1 MEQKTI
7 QEAIQIFCPICS
19 KGILVRNESM
29 YKCKKCGKEV
39 CQICFDRQVRLCV
52 ECASEAKKENT
63 YLEQRPGPR
72 EPSGKTGRQSRKVGL
87 FLLIAGLVVI
97 PAAFLVGVIVNLP
110 HMPIVVGVLELAG
123 FGMFIKGFM
132 MLRD

>member
-7 QEAIQIFCPICS
+7 QEVIQIFCPICS
-19 KGILVRNESM
+19 KGVLVRNESM

-52 ECASEAKKENT
+52 ECANEAKKEDT
-63 YLEQRPGPR
+63 YLELRPGVVSSTGK
-72 EPSGKTGRQSRKVGL
+72 SGKQNRKTGLV
-87 FLLIAGLVVI
+87 LLVAGLVVI
-97 PAAFLVGVIVNLP
+97 PVAFLVGVLVRLP
-110 HMPIVVGVLELAG
+110 YMSVVVGVLELIG

-132 MLRD
+132 MVKD